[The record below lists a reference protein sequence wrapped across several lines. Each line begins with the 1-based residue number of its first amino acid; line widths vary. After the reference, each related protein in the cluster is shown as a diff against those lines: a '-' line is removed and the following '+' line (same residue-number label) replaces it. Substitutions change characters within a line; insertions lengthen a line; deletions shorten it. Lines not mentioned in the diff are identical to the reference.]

1 MIPILLASG
10 IRSPGAFTAYTS
22 STIIFQ
28 PDKQKAC
35 LFDEIYEAVFRLCNF
50 YAYNDYFGNPLAT
63 VRIVNEEKYN
73 SLERASKKYFGRLI
87 I

>member
-35 LFDEIYEAVFRLCNF
+35 LFDEIYEAVIRLCNF
-50 YAYNDYFGNPLAT
+50 YAYNDYFGNPLAVLRT
-63 VRIVNEEKYN
+63 VRIVNEEKN
-73 SLERASKKYFGRLI
+73 HSLERAF
-87 I
+87 